1 MLTEDKTACSSNPT
15 EDFKYLIKGWK
26 EEQVEQNSRP
36 GSTVT
41 TKVCELTKVDTDS
54 Q

>member
-1 MLTEDKTACSSNPT
+1 MKKKNKTADSYKPT

-26 EEQVEQNSRP
+26 EEQVEQHSRP